1 MEYNLR
7 KNSILTGENNLE
19 TIFMIKKF
27 PVSMACV
34 KQEYKHSNDKHLDM
48 EFQICKDTGIIQLKK
63 YPLFSDMYITA
74 HNSSFGNVWN
84 VLFDTMTKKIF
95 EITSKINNPKI
106 VEIGGGALLL
116 ASKILEDSNIESYDV
131 YEKNCSKKF
140 TNDKRLKLI
149 DDYFTEKTKFNYI
162 PDIII
167 HSHVLE
173 HVWHPVEFI
182 NSVKKSKCKYHCFI
196 VPNLQVTFEKK
207 YTNSQNFEH
216 NFFIAE
222 SYIDIILNNNN
233 FEIIEKEYYLDH
245 SIIYITKNNNNP
257 IIQKSFP
264 NLYTKNKQLVLDFK
278 EYHEKIV
285 SNFNDKIKKYDG
297 EIFLFGG
304 HIFSQFLIMF
314 GLKTDKIKCILDNSK
329 EKNKCRLYGTGLT
342 IEFPEII
349 KHNKKCAV
357 ILKAASYEDEI
368 KKQLYELNKDVII
381 FD

>member
-7 KNSILTGENNLE
+7 ESSILTGKNNLE
-19 TIFMIKKF
+19 SILSLKDF

-34 KQEYKHSNDKHLDM
+34 SQNHNYVNDKYLDM

-74 HNSSFGNVWN
+74 HNSSFGKVWN
-84 VLFDTMTKKIF
+84 TLFDTMAKKIF
-95 EITSKINNPKI
+95 EITNKLNNPTI
-106 VEIGGGALLL
+106 LEIGGGALLL
-116 ASKILEDSNIESYDV
+116 ASKILKDSNIESYDV

-149 DDYFTEKTKFNYI
+149 DDYFTEKTNLNYI

-182 NSVKKSKCKYHCFI
+182 NSVKNSKCKYHCFI

-222 SYIDIILNNNN
+222 PYIDIILHNNN
-233 FEIIEKEYYLDH
+233 FEIIEKEFYLDH
-245 SIIYITKNNNNP
+245 SIIYITKYNEKT
-257 IIQKSFP
+257 IISKSFP

-285 SNFNDKIKKYDG
+285 SNFNDKIEKYDG
-297 EIFLFGG
+297 EIYLFGG

-329 EKNKCRLYGTGLT
+329 EKNKCRLYGTRLN

-349 KHNKKCAV
+349 KDNKKCAV
-357 ILKAASYEDEI
+357 ILKAASYQDEI
-368 KKQLYELNKDVII
+368 KKQLYKLNKDVII
-381 FD
+381 FE

>member
-7 KNSILTGENNLE
+7 TKSILTGENNLE
-19 TIFMIKKF
+19 TIFMIKNF

-34 KQEYKHSNDKHLDM
+34 SKKHNHSNDKYLDM

-84 VLFDTMTKKIF
+84 VLFDTMAKKIF
-95 EITSKINNPKI
+95 EVTSKINNPKI

-116 ASKILEDSNIESYDV
+116 ASKILKDSNIESYDV

-149 DDYFTEKTKFNYI
+149 DDYFTEKTKLNYI

-216 NFFIAE
+216 NFFITE

-245 SIIYITKNNNNP
+245 SIIYITKNNNDIYIEKP
-257 IIQKSFP
+257 FP
-264 NLYTKNKQLVLDFK
+264 NLQKNQ
-278 EYHEKIV
+278 
-285 SNFNDKIKKYDG
+285 
-297 EIFLFGG
+297 
-304 HIFSQFLIMF
+304 
-314 GLKTDKIKCILDNSK
+314 
-329 EKNKCRLYGTGLT
+329 
-342 IEFPEII
+342 
-349 KHNKKCAV
+349 
-357 ILKAASYEDEI
+357 
-368 KKQLYELNKDVII
+368 
-381 FD
+381 